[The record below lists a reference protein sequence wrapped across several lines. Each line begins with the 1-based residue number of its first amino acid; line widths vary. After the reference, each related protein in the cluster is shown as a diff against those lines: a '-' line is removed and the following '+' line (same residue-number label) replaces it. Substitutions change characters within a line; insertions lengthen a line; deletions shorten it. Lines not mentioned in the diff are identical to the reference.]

1 MWKKIKVRL
10 DYYWRVIGT
19 GILWVLTCGKKPVSR
34 DQWLFGRKGTGMLKF
49 AVSTALIVPLILY
62 LVSIPISDVDKILL
76 GNYDT
81 DVSVLS
87 GTLKDGQINL
97 KAQDN
102 KHKQDNDKQDNDK
115 QDGDKPVNEHQL
127 ERYWAILSQ
136 YTDPGNLPA
145 AQKGTGYLFAI
156 ICAFAGIFCL
166 SGFAV
171 SSFINF
177 INRMSERW
185 KLGLLRYDIMF
196 KDYVVIIGC
205 NNQTAN
211 LVKLVATRKDVK
223 YVLILT
229 SQNVEKMRMKLD
241 LDLDYEEEKKVVFYY
256 AERTSREDIAQLHVE
271 RAKDIFI
278 LGEDVYSDEET
289 DHDIANISCLENI
302 SEYLK
307 EMRENFEKKKE
318 KGKRERNEK
327 KNENLHERKRVHV
340 NLEYQSTFTAFKY
353 THIYRSL
360 DKNVEFIPYNIHE
373 IWAKKILV
381 DNFAVVPIGKKGEFK
396 VQEYIPI
403 DSLHGIKVDDTKT
416 VHLVIVGMNQ
426 MGTALGVQA
435 ALMSHFP
442 NAHRDR
448 NLRTTITFIDD
459 QAVKE
464 GEFLRGRFSTL
475 FDLCRYRVV
484 DVSKEELIYD
494 DGTEDTQEK
503 CNWIDPMKEG
513 RYKHLGENFM
523 DIQWEFIQGNVAGDS
538 VRRYLSAVAEDENKF
553 TTIAI
558 CFNHSQNS
566 VAAALYLPELVYK
579 RALQILVYQQDSFD
593 LAYKIATGEKVWK
606 RYEKLRPFGMI
617 EGSYTENPFDN
628 PMAKILHYLYESRR
642 IGNQGK
648 SKSSDDYTYFPVVDI
663 SEFDGVSI
671 DADFARK
678 INELW
683 DQQGI
688 VVKLSNIDMV
698 DTIPMKLRSLGLT
711 IDTIDELPLKL
722 QKEDTLEMLAKSEHT
737 RWVTERTTMGYRPL
751 DDNQKEWRYFL
762 NSDLTP
768 DERKKQKRY
777 WQDKSRAHLD
787 ICSNTWLVTVDPG
800 THYNDMAVISYI
812 PQILRYKEWL
822 NMMKLANQTSRSS
835 VAGKLIEIFVTDKE
849 EGQPV
854 FTFKRLKRGND
865 YFWIADTVVTQR
877 QWEEVMGTTP
887 ASSQFQDSDKPV
899 VNVSKLEID
908 AFLKALRKRT
918 GLNFDLPT
926 KEEWEFAARLST
938 NNEKIG
944 NLAGHIRV
952 NRGKSDNDGPVAV
965 RSNGSILNDD
975 CRLYNMLGNVWEW
988 TKSENPHD
996 QGCYYFCGGSWRF
1009 KKPQCDLTG
1018 PYWNSYWKPVLKSD
1032 DIGFRLV
1039 WRFDVDNLDENV
1051 INSIDKNFALI
1062 SDGPIPKTKESSK
1075 EGILDMVMESMVPIE
1090 TGYFVMGTENPDT
1103 AKGHSDYP
1111 KEWID
1116 KDANEDETPHHFVKI
1131 NRFKIGATPVTQKLW
1146 NAVMDIDAKE
1156 NKSDNLGE
1164 NKPQTNISW
1173 NDICGKDGF
1182 IEKLKDKTGLQFRL
1196 PTEAEWEYVA
1206 KGGHTTELNRALTI
1220 IFENPRL
1227 TVSEKRRAAYQLLAS
1242 MKPYKKYGASDK
1254 SEDLDLYVRTTTS
1267 DVTDRI
1273 PIVIGADKVY
1283 DMNGNVWEWCSDFYQ
1298 TDFYRTSMSDDYNE
1312 GEYNKNGY
1320 VTNPECGGKYE
1331 EYAAHAFRGGSWR
1344 FDAKNCR
1351 TTSVNY
1357 WISTDT
1363 DDDLGF
1369 RLALDYDD

>member
-10 DYYWRVIGT
+10 DYCWRFIGT
-19 GILWVLTCGKKPVSR
+19 VILFVLTGGKKPVNR
-34 DQWLFGRKGTGMLKF
+34 DRWLFGRKGTGMLKF
-49 AVSTALIVPLILY
+49 AVSFALLVPLILY
-62 LVSIPISDVDKILL
+62 LVSIPISEVDKILL

-102 KHKQDNDKQDNDK
+102 KHKQDSDKQ
-115 QDGDKPVNEHQL
+115 GNEHQL

-145 AQKGTGYLFAI
+145 AQKGTGYLFAL

-185 KLGLLRYDIMF
+185 KQGLLHYDIMF

-211 LVKLVATRKDVK
+211 LVKLVVSRKDVN
-223 YVLILT
+223 YVLIMT

-256 AERTSREDIAQLHVE
+256 AERTSREDIEQLHVE

-307 EMRENFEKKKE
+307 EVRNLHDKQKKKKRKE
-318 KGKRERNEK
+318 NGK
-327 KNENLHERKRVHV
+327 ERKRVHV

-360 DKNVEFIPYNIHE
+360 DKDVQFIPYNIHE

-396 VQEYIPI
+396 VQEYLPI
-403 DSLHGIKVDDTKT
+403 DSLDGIKVDDTKT

-442 NAHRDR
+442 NAHRHR

-484 DVSKEELIYD
+484 DVSMKELIYD
-494 DGTEDTQEK
+494 DGKEEELKK

-523 DIQWEFIQGNVAGDS
+523 DIQWEFIQGNVAEDS
-538 VRRYLSAVAEDENKF
+538 VRQYLSAIAKDENKV

-628 PMAKILHYLYESRR
+628 SMAKILHYLYESRR

-648 SKSSDDYTYFPVVDI
+648 SKSSDDYTYFPVEDI
-663 SEFDGVSI
+663 SQFDGVSI

-683 DQQGI
+683 EQQGI

-722 QKEDTLEMLAKSEHT
+722 QEGDVLEMLAKSEHT

-751 DDNQKEWRYFL
+751 DDNSNEWRYFL
-762 NSDLTP
+762 GKDLKP
-768 DERKKQKRY
+768 SERTKMKRY
-777 WQDKSRAHLD
+777 WKDKSRAHLD
-787 ICSNTWLVTVDPG
+787 ICSNTSLVTVDPG
-800 THYNDMAVISYI
+800 IHYNDMAVISYI
-812 PQILRYKEWL
+812 PQLLRYKEWL
-822 NMMKLANQTSRSS
+822 NMMKLANQTSRDS
-835 VAGKLIEIFVTDKE
+835 VAGKLIQNFVIDNK
-849 EGQPV
+849 GSKQV
-854 FTFKRLKRGND
+854 FTFKRLKQGND

-877 QWEEVMGTTP
+877 QWDEVMGTTP
-887 ASSQFQDSDKPV
+887 APAQFQDSDKPV

-926 KEEWEFAARLST
+926 QEEWEFAARLST
-938 NNEKIG
+938 NNEKID

-952 NRGKSDNDGPVAV
+952 NRGKSDNDGPAAV
-965 RSNGSILNDD
+965 RSNGSILNGD

-1009 KKPQCDLTG
+1009 KKLQCDLTG
-1018 PYWNSYWKPVLKSD
+1018 QYWKSYWKPVLKSD

-1039 WRFDVDNLDENV
+1039 WRFDVNKLDENV
-1051 INSIDKNFALI
+1051 INRIDHNLALI
-1062 SDGPIPKTKESSK
+1062 SDGPIPKAIESSK
-1075 EGILDMVMESMVPIE
+1075 KEILDMVKETMVPIE
-1090 TGYFVMGTENPDT
+1090 TGYFVMGTENTDT
-1103 AKGHSDYP
+1103 AKGYPDYP
-1111 KEWID
+1111 KDWID
-1116 KDANEDETPHHFVKI
+1116 SDASEDETPHHFVKI
-1131 NRFKIGATPVTQKLW
+1131 NRFQIGATPVTQKLW

-1156 NKSDNLGE
+1156 NKSDNLGD

-1182 IEKLKDKTGLQFRL
+1182 IKKLKEKTGLQFRL

-1206 KGGHTTELNRALTI
+1206 KGGHTTELNRKLTM
-1220 IFENPRL
+1220 IFENPNL
-1227 TVSEKRRAAYQLLAS
+1227 SVFEKKHAAYQLLAA

-1254 SEDLDLYVRTTTS
+1254 SEDLDLYVRPTTS

-1273 PIVIGADKVY
+1273 PISIGTYKVY
-1283 DMNGNVWEWCSDFYQ
+1283 DMTGNVWEWCSDFYQ
-1298 TDFYRTSMSDDYNE
+1298 TDFYRTSMSDEYNE
-1312 GEYNKNGY
+1312 GEYNKKGY
-1320 VTNPECGGKYE
+1320 VSNPECGEEYE

-1351 TTSVNY
+1351 STSVNY